1 MKAIAKYFA
10 LFILIISLSGCLE
23 YKEVEVIE
31 VTEVGVKNISAS
43 GVNVEVAMQVK
54 NPNKYNI
61 SIVDSD
67 LNLLIKGKKMG
78 TAKIKEKVT
87 LKKKSNAIYRFTLQS
102 NFKDIASGGLPVL
115 MGLMMQPSVEIQV
128 IGDIKA
134 QAKGFSKKVP
144 IDFTEKVKL

>member
-1 MKAIAKYFA
+1 MKPIQFILL

-61 SIVDSD
+61 SIIDSD

-102 NFKDIASGGLPVL
+102 NFKEECPWSPI
-115 MGLMMQPSVEIQV
+115 PSSH
-128 IGDIKA
+128 KYYR
-134 QAKGFSKKVP
+134 
-144 IDFTEKVKL
+144 